1 MSVANWFMD
10 DENSE
15 IMFIKDIIQIVKVIG
30 NKMNEGYVHKQDM
43 KRFNLEVLNGTL
55 FRYSQISSSLYLD

>member
-1 MSVANWFMD
+1 MEVANWFMD
-10 DENSE
+10 DENPE

-30 NKMNEGYVHKQDM
+30 NKMNEGYALKQDM

-55 FRYSQISSSLYLD
+55 FRYL